1 MSGILPSNLFGN
13 ISGEYC
19 VYFYLLSVIGLVFF
33 VISIAGIAYIGIS
46 RKKGLDFYL
55 PATVQSLAY
64 FFIYLQNRL
73 LFNMCSKTL
82 H

>member
-1 MSGILPSNLFGN
+1 MTNVLPKNLFGN

-33 VISIAGIAYIGIS
+33 AISIAGIAYIGIS
-46 RKKGLDFYL
+46 RGKGLDFFL
-55 PATVQSLAY
+55 PAVVQSLAY

-73 LFNMCSKTL
+73 LFNMCAKTL
-82 H
+82 